1 MPYFCSFCCCC
12 CCSSSCCSSSCCV
25 FAVLTVVALLD
36 PVSQRRN
43 TDHVRTHNHSLVHP
57 YLDHALLQKN
67 EAGNGA
73 SDASGASG
81 APSPVFGTS
90 SSSTTVLCNFNT
102 VAKMEP
108 VMYRVSHHCSL
119 YCSLSKPPLSK
130 SPLFQ
135 SPLSQPTTIC
145 MLTLSPPL
153 DLFIALSLD
162 LVGHLGAISP
172 HRPLVA
178 VTQRQNGRN
187 CHPQFKSRSGR
198 TGYVK
203 FIVFGRPCW
212 LYCCS
217 LYCCL

>member
-1 MPYFCSFCCCC
+1 
-12 CCSSSCCSSSCCV
+12 
-25 FAVLTVVALLD
+25 
-36 PVSQRRN
+36 
-43 TDHVRTHNHSLVHP
+43 
-57 YLDHALLQKN
+57 LDHALLQKN
-67 EAGNGA
+67 EAGSGA
-73 SDASGASG
+73 PDASG
-81 APSPVFGTS
+81 APSSVFGTS

-119 YCSLSKPPLSK
+119 YCSLTLSTTTL
-130 SPLFQ
+130 STTTL
-135 SPLSQPTTIC
+135 STTTLSITTLSQPTTIC

-162 LVGHLGAISP
+162 LVGHLGEISP

-187 CHPQFKSRSGR
+187 RHPQFKSRSGR

-217 LYCCL
+217 LLLLFVTVEYRSKRMARQAGSIVNRRSYPAMCVCVLLNVLLNHCGQY

>member
-1 MPYFCSFCCCC
+1 M
-12 CCSSSCCSSSCCV
+12 
-25 FAVLTVVALLD
+25 ALLD

-57 YLDHALLQKN
+57 YLDHALLQQN

-73 SDASGASG
+73 SDAPGASG
-81 APSPVFGTS
+81 APSSEFGTS

-130 SPLFQ
+130 PPLSKSPLFQ
-135 SPLSQPTTIC
+135 SPLSQPTTLC

-187 CHPQFKSRSGR
+187 RHPQFKSRSGR

-203 FIVFGRPCW
+203 CIVFGRPCW
-212 LYCCS
+212 LLFIATVVHC
-217 LYCCL
+217 YCCL